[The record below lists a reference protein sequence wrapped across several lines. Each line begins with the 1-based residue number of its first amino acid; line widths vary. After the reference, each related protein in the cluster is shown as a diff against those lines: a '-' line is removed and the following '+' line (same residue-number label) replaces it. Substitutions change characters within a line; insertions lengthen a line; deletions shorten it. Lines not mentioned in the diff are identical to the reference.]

1 MEPKFIKHDIF
12 TTDNIDIYQKYTEP
26 FGALDYLEKVDSQ
39 QNTTKMF
46 NSSTKIASK
55 FNLSNLTT
63 TNQITNSMANSK
75 TYSMA
80 NQTTNPI
87 INQTTTSPLNDPSIL
102 ELLSNNYKRNLNE
115 NGENDAAKDL
125 EQLLGPVFQQK
136 QQQVVVVEQKNEVKK
151 EKVII
156 FY

>member
-26 FGALDYLEKVDSQ
+26 FGALDYLEKVDSK
-39 QNTTKMF
+39 QNTTTM
-46 NSSTKIASK
+46 SK

-63 TNQITNSMANSK
+63 TNQITDSMANS
-75 TYSMA
+75 TTHSMT
-80 NQTTNPI
+80 NPTTLPI
-87 INQTTTSPLNDPSIL
+87 INQTKTSPLNDPSIL

-115 NGENDAAKDL
+115 NSENDAAKDL
-125 EQLLGPVFQQK
+125 EQLLGPVFQQQK
-136 QQQVVVVEQKNEVKK
+136 QQQVVEQQNEVKK

-156 FY
+156 Y